1 LIIFA
6 LALPSLRRLV
16 FIGLLLFSL
25 PVFPQRIM
33 LLEKLGKGQWYRYE
47 MGDEITLQRF
57 RDEERFTG
65 TITSVTD
72 TGFTLDM
79 TTVISLK
86 EVEYVWRKYPA
97 RKKKGNYVMIAGGV
111 LVGITTINNIAN
123 NNTVIDPVYVAVGAG
138 ISAAGLLWR
147 SFSQPRYK
155 VGLRWKLKVFDQ
167 EFL

>member
-1 LIIFA
+1 L
-6 LALPSLRRLV
+6 L
-16 FIGLLLFSL
+16 FIGLLLFCL
-25 PVFPQRIM
+25 PVLSQRIM
-33 LLEKLGKGQWYRYE
+33 MLEKLGKGHWYRYE
-47 MGDEITLQRF
+47 MGDDITLQRF
-57 RDEERFTG
+57 TDELRFTG
-65 TITSVTD
+65 TITSISD
-72 TGFTLDM
+72 TGFTVDM
-79 TTVISLK
+79 TIVISLK
-86 EVEYVWRKYPA
+86 EVEYVWRQYPS

-155 VGLRWKLKVFDQ
+155 AGLRWKLKILEE